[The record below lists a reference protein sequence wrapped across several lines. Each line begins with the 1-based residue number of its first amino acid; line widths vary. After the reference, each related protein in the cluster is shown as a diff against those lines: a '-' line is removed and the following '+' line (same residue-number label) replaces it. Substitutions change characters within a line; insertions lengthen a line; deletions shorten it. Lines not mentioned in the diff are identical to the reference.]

1 MDAKA
6 RYAFLVLTLMASG
19 VAQAQTA
26 GELADI
32 QAQTLI
38 ATARAKLK
46 KVQEEAE
53 GTSAPTTSVAVH
65 TDTLPVVSGI
75 YGRDGKLYA
84 RFLYASGI
92 DYQARAGTTA
102 PGGYM
107 VRQVSDDR
115 VVLAKGGQSYTL
127 GFSDVRP
134 VAPAA
139 DAAAGQAGSTPA
151 PFFSAPPMSPPAG
164 K

>member
-19 VAQAQTA
+19 FAQAQTA
-26 GELADI
+26 GDLADI

-46 KVQEEAE
+46 KAQEEAE
-53 GTSAPTTSVAVH
+53 GASAAASGSAGRA
-65 TDTLPVVSGI
+65 DTLPVVSGI
-75 YGRDGKLYA
+75 YGHDGKLYA

-92 DYQARAGTTA
+92 DYQARAGMTA

-107 VRQVSDDR
+107 VRQVTDDR
-115 VVLAKGGQSYTL
+115 VVLTKGGQAYTL

-139 DAAAGQAGSTPA
+139 DAAAGQAGSPPA
-151 PFFSAPPMSPPAG
+151 PFFSAPPLPSPAT